1 VNAPTFSYFQPNHPR
16 PRHQLLLPDDF
27 PIPAGQQIRTLE
39 GLRRHLQTAIE
50 IEHSTIPTYL
60 CALYSI
66 QNGTNAFA
74 SRTIQGVVVE
84 EMLHMILACNILN
97 AIGGNPAIDKR
108 RFVPEYPTYLPH
120 SSDAFLVPLQKFSKD
135 TIDVFLKIEHPAE
148 KTAPPEARDY
158 ETIGQFYHA
167 IKQGLRSLNHST
179 SGGIFTG
186 DPSRQ
191 VTSEH
196 YYGSGGKLFAIH
208 NLEAAILAINEIVGQ
223 GEGINGTIEAPP
235 IPFFGGDIEYAH
247 FFRFAEI
254 RSERRYLP
262 NDNAHEP
269 PTGPAVEVDW
279 DAAYNMQPNPK
290 MSDYAEGS
298 ALHQKTLAFNQTY
311 MRLLQTI
318 HNATNGDPS
327 LINQTIPLMYDLK
340 YKAQDLM
347 QMPLG
352 NGLMAG
358 PSFEYV
364 AL

>member
-1 VNAPTFSYFQPNHPR
+1 MNAPTLSYFQPDHPR
-16 PRHQLLLPDDF
+16 QRHQLLFRDDH
-27 PIPAGQQIRTLE
+27 PIPAGQQIKTVE

-50 IEHSTIPTYL
+50 IEHSTIPAYL

-66 QNGTNAFA
+66 QDGTNTFA
-74 SRTIQGVVVE
+74 RRTIQGVVVE

-97 AIGGNPAIDKR
+97 AIGGHPAIDKP
-108 RFVPEYPTYLPH
+108 RFIPEYPTYLPH

-135 TIDVFLKIEHPAE
+135 TIEGFMKIEHPAA
-148 KTAPPEARDY
+148 KDAPPEAHNY

-167 IKQGLRSLNHST
+167 IKQALRSLNRST
-179 SGGIFTG
+179 PGGIFTG
-186 DPSRQ
+186 SPSRQ
-191 VTSEH
+191 VKSEH

-208 NLEAAILAINEIVGQ
+208 SLEAAILAINEIVGQ
-223 GEGINGTIEAPP
+223 GEGVNGTIEAPP
-235 IPFFGGDIEYAH
+235 VPLFGGEIEYAH
-247 FFRFAEI
+247 FFRFTEI
-254 RSERRYLP
+254 RAERRYLP
-262 NDNAHEP
+262 NDNAHDP
-269 PTGPAVEVDW
+269 PTGPSVEVDW
-279 DAAYNMQPNPK
+279 NAVYNMQPNPK
-290 MSDYAEGS
+290 MSDYAVGS
-298 ALHQKTLAFNQTY
+298 ALYDKTLAFNQTY

-347 QMPLG
+347 QTPLG